1 MAGHRIRSND
11 PGGRVPAVEGS
22 GSEMVLVATRG
33 PSNVRRLQRRLWAVA
48 KRSPG
53 RRFHALYDRIH
64 RDDVLWEAWE
74 RVRRN
79 RGAAG
84 VDRVTLVAV
93 EEYGVERM
101 LGELARALRG
111 GTYRPAP
118 VRRRAIL
125 KPDGGVRPLARIA
138 WGDEQSPSLL
148 PGKEEDEEHPEPEK

>member
-1 MAGHRIRSND
+1 MAG
-11 PGGRVPAVEGS
+11 E
-22 GSEMVLVATRG
+22 TRPNLPLG
-33 PSNVRRLQRRLWAVA
+33 PPSQVKVRRLQRRLWAAA

-84 VDRVTLVAV
+84 VDRVTLAAV

-118 VRRRAIL
+118 VRRRAV
-125 KPDGGVRPLARIA
+125 P
-138 WGDEQSPSLL
+138 
-148 PGKEEDEEHPEPEK
+148 